1 MFGSLK
7 RNISLK
13 SLSFEV
19 EDDKEDSNPSPVNS
33 GIFGSLKRTFSL
45 RSLSGEDDPRDEKY
59 GTKTFEVTDE
69 EIDCIVSRLALEHPE
84 DYLYLR

>member
-7 RNISLK
+7 RSISLK

-19 EDDKEDSNPSPVNS
+19 EEDKEDSNPAAVSS
-33 GIFGSLKRTFSL
+33 GIFGSFKRTFSL
-45 RSLSGEDDPRDEKY
+45 RSLSGEDDPRDEKN
-59 GTKTFEVTDE
+59 GSKIFEVTDE